1 MPRSLWMGIRPKVK
15 LKLHFLLNPIMLAP
29 PSLISQPHAFSP
41 LEHLHQFHRGVQSHP
56 APGKKKQSSKAK
68 SLGLVV
74 VRLFIQR
81 PLVRSQT
88 RSSSEDSSLG
98 ISVLGRWG
106 GIGMFRDFWSF
117 HHQGGCDAV
126 HGHLG
131 FQLMALRSWSHL
143 SHLSHLALLHVTRRS
158 PQVATSLC
166 LLAVSSFPL
175 GAS

>member
-1 MPRSLWMGIRPKVK
+1 MPLVLWTIKPVPKGVPK
-15 LKLHFLLNPIMLAP
+15 P
-29 PSLISQPHAFSP
+29 PLGPP
-41 LEHLHQFHRGVQSHP
+41 
-56 APGKKKQSSKAK
+56 KKKTNQPSSKAK

-74 VRLFIQR
+74 VGLFIQR

-98 ISVLGRWG
+98 ISVLGWS
-106 GIGMFRDFWSF
+106 GIGMFRDIWSF

-126 HGHLG
+126 NGHLG
-131 FQLMALRSWSHL
+131 FQWFQRFQLIALGFWSQL
-143 SHLSHLALLHVTRRS
+143 SPLALHVRSRS

-166 LLAVSSFPL
+166 LSAVSSFPL

>member
-41 LEHLHQFHRGVQSHP
+41 LEHLHQFHRGGSKP
-56 APGKKKQSSKAK
+56 PRSRKKKAIFQGEESGTGCRATLHPTTPCQEPNSKQ
-68 SLGLVV
+68 LGGLFPWHFGAWQVGWHRNV
-74 VRLFIQR
+74 QRLLEFSPPRWVRCC
-81 PLVRSQT
+81 PWTSWV
-88 RSSSEDSSLG
+88 
-98 ISVLGRWG
+98 
-106 GIGMFRDFWSF
+106 
-117 HHQGGCDAV
+117 
-126 HGHLG
+126 
-131 FQLMALRSWSHL
+131 QLMALRSWSHL